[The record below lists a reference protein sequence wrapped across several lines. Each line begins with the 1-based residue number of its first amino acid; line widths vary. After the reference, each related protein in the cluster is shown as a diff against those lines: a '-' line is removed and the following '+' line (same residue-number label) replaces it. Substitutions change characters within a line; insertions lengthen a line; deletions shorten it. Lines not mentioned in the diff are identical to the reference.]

1 MAVAAV
7 ADREETD
14 SLQSYYDEHGYVVVR
29 RLIHEE
35 RIARLLAAYT
45 RDIVPSQQRFFRQNS
60 SRYERNRINDHGYV
74 RQSFL
79 DVHDYQRF
87 PEFSAAARDI
97 FCSNEMMETISAV
110 TGAPGHNLMQT
121 MLFDL
126 NTATWPHQ
134 DWYYLDS
141 VPNGSLI
148 AAWIALED
156 IREEAG
162 RFYVM
167 PGSHELGD
175 FGAKEPGATLER
187 WIKRVGDYVQ
197 QHRPYQFAPALRR
210 GDVLLWNS
218 RTVHGSL
225 PTRDER
231 YSRKSLTA
239 HYIPSHLGFGNIFAA
254 RRWVDMRYKEYAG
267 VRFYRNQPE
276 YSPLN
281 HLVYAVKASVYN
293 HPMLR
298 EVLRKL
304 RDWNRS
310 KRVQNNA

>member
-7 ADREETD
+7 ADREKTD

-29 RLIHEE
+29 KLISEK
-35 RIARLLAAYT
+35 RIARLLAVYT
-45 RDIVPSQQRFFRQNS
+45 RDIVPSQQPFFRQNS

-79 DVHDYQRF
+79 DIHDYQRF

-97 FCSNEMMETISAV
+97 FCSSEMMETIGAV
-110 TGAPGHNLMQT
+110 TGAPRHNLMQT

-126 NTATWPHQ
+126 NTATRPQQ
-134 DWYYLDS
+134 DCYDLDS

-167 PGSHELGD
+167 PGSHERGD
-175 FGAKEPGATLER
+175 FGAKEPGVTLER

-210 GDVLLWNS
+210 GDVLLWSS

-239 HYIPSHLGFGNIFAA
+239 HYIPSHLGFGNIFAT

-281 HLVYAVKASVYN
+281 HLVYAVKAGVYN

-298 EVLRKL
+298 GLLRKL
-304 RDWNRS
+304 LEFGPSRPG
-310 KRVQNNA
+310 A

>member
-7 ADREETD
+7 ADREKIE

-29 RLIHEE
+29 NLIPEE
-35 RIARLLAAYT
+35 RIARLLGSYA
-45 RDIVPSQQRFFRQNS
+45 RDIVPSRQRFFRQNS

-79 DVHDYQRF
+79 DIHDYQRF

-97 FCSNEMMETISAV
+97 FCSDEMMQTIGAV
-110 TGAPGHNLMQT
+110 TGAARHNLMQT

-126 NTATWPHQ
+126 NTATWPHA

-156 IREEAG
+156 IREAAG

-167 PGSHELGD
+167 PGSHEIGD
-175 FGAKEPGATLER
+175 FGAKEPGVTLER
-187 WIKRVGDYVQ
+187 WIKRVGDFVQ
-197 QHRPYQFAPALRR
+197 QHRSAQFAPALRR
-210 GDVLLWNS
+210 GDVLLRNS

-225 PTRDER
+225 PARDER

-239 HYIPSHLGFGNIFAA
+239 HYIPSHLGFGNIFAR

-276 YSPLN
+276 YSLLN
-281 HLVYAVKASVYN
+281 HVVSAVKASVYN
-293 HPMLR
+293 YPMLR
-298 EVLRKL
+298 DLLRKL

-310 KRVQNNA
+310 KRVQHGA